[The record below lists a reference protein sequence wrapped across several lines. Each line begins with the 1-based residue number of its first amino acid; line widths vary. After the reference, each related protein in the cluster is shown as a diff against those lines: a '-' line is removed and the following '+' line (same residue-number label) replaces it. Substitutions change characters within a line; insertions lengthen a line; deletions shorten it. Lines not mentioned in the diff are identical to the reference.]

1 VRRLLSILDAG
12 FLFRDN
18 FNRADGAL
26 GSPWTVFSGA
36 FSIESNRLKCVSG
49 GGAGVTMAKN
59 VSLEAAVTIG
69 TTEAYLTVRRVDSAN
84 RVEARLFVDKVRLLK
99 LINSVSTVIQDVGI
113 TYVAGKK
120 VKLIANGNLFS
131 IFYDGLLKISPTVI
145 PDAVLQTSSIV
156 GVVGTTNS
164 YFDDFVVRRV

>member
-1 VRRLLSILDAG
+1 
-12 FLFRDN
+12 
-18 FNRADGAL
+18 
-26 GSPWTVFSGA
+26 
-36 FSIESNRLKCVSG
+36 
-49 GGAGVTMAKN
+49 VTMAKN